1 MAAGSAR
8 WWRAEPGTEGQRG
21 PVQHQEAEL
30 GLARV
35 AQTEVKVSE
44 LRRQK
49 LEVAIVRL
57 LVS

>member
-1 MAAGSAR
+1 M
-8 WWRAEPGTEGQRG
+8 EGQQGG

-35 AQTEVKVSE
+35 AQTEVNVSE

-49 LEVAIVRL
+49 LEVAIVCL
-57 LVS
+57 LVSSFTHSLSRNCPK